1 MTVNTRYLVSI
12 AMTRPVYHAPWP
24 VRDKVRVR
32 LRVRARDKVRA
43 RVRVKAD
50 VYHAPWPG

>member
-43 RVRVKAD
+43 RVRVKAE